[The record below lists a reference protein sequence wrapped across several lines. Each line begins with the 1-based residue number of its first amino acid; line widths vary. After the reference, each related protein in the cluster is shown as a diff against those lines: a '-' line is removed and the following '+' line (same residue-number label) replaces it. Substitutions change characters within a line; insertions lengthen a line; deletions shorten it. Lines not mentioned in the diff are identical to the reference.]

1 MGPFLLNE
9 ATLVYTVRLCEDTLW
24 SSPLQKDVRG
34 LTQQALKFMTFVC
47 VCVCA
52 IYPILNV
59 PPRPPYLFRPGIGN
73 ETCTLSRAN
82 F

>member
-1 MGPFLLNE
+1 MVKPTAEGCQGF
-9 ATLVYTVRLCEDTLW
+9 DTA
-24 SSPLQKDVRG
+24 SFKIYD
-34 LTQQALKFMTFVC
+34 